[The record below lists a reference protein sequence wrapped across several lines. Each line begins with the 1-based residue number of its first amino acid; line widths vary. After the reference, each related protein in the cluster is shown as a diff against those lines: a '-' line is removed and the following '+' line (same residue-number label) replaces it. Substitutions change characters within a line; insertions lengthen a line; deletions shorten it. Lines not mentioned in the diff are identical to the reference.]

1 MSCQNVNL
9 FLRRA
14 YVKTIFMA
22 CTIIAQ
28 IFLNSLPYMIYLLI
42 EFLDELVFG
51 VGEIALP
58 FIRTDLDLTYTQIG
72 LLLSLPGIIAAFI
85 EPFIGILGDVW
96 KRRVLI
102 ITGGVLFTASLF
114 LTSISFSFILL
125 LFSFILFFPSSGA
138 FVSLSQANL
147 MDSDTARHEQN
158 MARWTFAGSLG
169 VLGGPL
175 LLGLFVYF
183 GLGWRGTYAALASF
197 STFCLLAALRFLP
210 PDSLSSPTFPSL
222 HIVFD
227 GFRAALSALKRVEVW
242 RWLLLLEFADLMG
255 DVLFSYLALYFV
267 DVARTT
273 SSQAGIAVTIWL
285 AMGLISDFLFIP
297 FIDRQ
302 KDSLKFMRVTAF
314 MECFAFS
321 VFLLT
326 SGFIPKL
333 IVVIIVNLFNTG
345 WYPILQGRLYS
356 SLPGQSASI
365 MAIGSV
371 TAPLAKFFPFLI
383 GFLADQFGLQT
394 AMWILLLGPIALLI
408 GLPRK
413 KTLSF

>member
-1 MSCQNVNL
+1 
-9 FLRRA
+9 
-14 YVKTIFMA
+14 
-22 CTIIAQ
+22 
-28 IFLNSLPYMIYLLI
+28 MIYLLI
-42 EFLDELVFG
+42 EFIDELVFG
-51 VGEIALP
+51 VGETAWPL
-58 FIRTDLDLTYTQIG
+58 FRNDLHLTYTQIG

-102 ITGGVLFTASLF
+102 LIGGILFTLSLF
-114 LTSISFSFILL
+114 MTSASYSFVFLL
-125 LFSFILFFPSSGA
+125 ASFILFFPSSGA

-147 MDSDTARHEQN
+147 MDSDITRHEQN

-169 VLGGPL
+169 VLSGPL

-183 GLGWRGTYAALASF
+183 GLGWRGTYTALASF
-197 STFCLLAALRFLP
+197 STLCLLAALRYLP
-210 PDSLSSPTFPSL
+210 PDPISTSSLPSL
-222 HIVFD
+222 RVVFD
-227 GFRAALSALKRVEVW
+227 GFRAAFAALKRAEVW
-242 RWLLLLEFADLMG
+242 RWLLLLEFADLMM

-267 DVARTT
+267 DVARVTEA
-273 SSQAGIAVTIWL
+273 QAGIAVTVWL
-285 AMGLISDFLFIP
+285 AMGLITDFLFIP

-302 KDSLKFMRVTAF
+302 KDSIRFLRTTAI
-314 MECFAFS
+314 MELFAFA

-326 SGFIPKL
+326 PGFIPKL
-333 IVVIIVNLFNTG
+333 IVVVAVNLFNTG

-394 AMWILLLGPIALLI
+394 AMWILILGPIALII
-408 GLPRK
+408 GLPRRSISLIPE
-413 KTLSF
+413 T

>member
-1 MSCQNVNL
+1 
-9 FLRRA
+9 
-14 YVKTIFMA
+14 
-22 CTIIAQ
+22 
-28 IFLNSLPYMIYLLI
+28 MIYLLI

-58 FIRTDLDLTYTQIG
+58 FIRSDLNLTYTQIG

-114 LTSISFSFILL
+114 LTSISVSFILL

-169 VLGGPL
+169 VLSGPL

-183 GLGWRGTYAALASF
+183 GLGWRAAYAALASF
-197 STFCLLAALRFLP
+197 STLCLLAALRYLP
-210 PDSLSSPTFPSL
+210 SDSLSSPTFPSL
-222 HIVFD
+222 SIVFD

-242 RWLLLLEFADLMG
+242 RWLLLLEFADLMM

-285 AMGLISDFLFIP
+285 SMGLITDFLFIP

-302 KDSLKFMRVTAF
+302 KDSIRFLRFTAL
-314 MECFAFS
+314 MEFVAF
-321 VFLLT
+321 VGFLLT
-326 SGFIPKL
+326 PGFIFKL
-333 IVVIIVNLFNTG
+333 ILVIFVNLFNTG

-371 TAPLAKFFPFLI
+371 TAPLAKFFPFLV

-413 KTLSF
+413 KNLS